1 VKKFQLIIL
10 MTCALAAISLVT
22 GCATSASS
30 QSFPRG
36 QVRTGFDVVYGEVL
50 STSVVEIEGEA
61 TMVGRLGGA
70 AIGNAVGRGNDDRW
84 YSGSRRIQGAVG
96 GVAGSIA
103 GEAIERKIR
112 TSDGLQVT
120 VQLDNDDI
128 VSVVQGMDVEFAAG
142 DEVQVLMGRD
152 GSMRVQHL

>member
-1 VKKFQLIIL
+1 MKKFQLIIL

-36 QVRTGFDVVYGEVL
+36 QVRTAFDVEYGEVL

-61 TMVGRLGGA
+61 TIIGPMGGSAVGSAL
-70 AIGNAVGRGNDDRW
+70 GRGNSSRW
-84 YSGSRRIQGAVG
+84 FSGERRIQGAIG
-96 GVAGSIA
+96 GVAGAIA

-112 TSDGLQVT
+112 TSDGLLVT

-128 VSVVQGMDVEFAAG
+128 VSVVQGMDVEFAEG
-142 DEVQVLMGRD
+142 DQVRVLWGQD

>member
-1 VKKFQLIIL
+1 MKKFQQFVLT
-10 MTCALAAISLVT
+10 TCALAVVAFVT
-22 GCATSASS
+22 GCAGSASS
-30 QSFPRG
+30 QSFPRS

-61 TMVGRLGGA
+61 TMIGPLGGA

-84 YSGSRRIQGAVG
+84 YSGGRRIQGAIG
-96 GVAGSIA
+96 GVAGAIA

-112 TSDGLQVT
+112 SSDGLLVT
-120 VQLDNDDI
+120 VQLENDDV

-142 DEVQVLMGRD
+142 DPVQVLLGRD

>member
-1 VKKFQLIIL
+1 MKKFQLIVL
-10 MTCALAAISLVT
+10 TTCAAAAVSLVT

-36 QVRTGFDVVYGEVL
+36 QVRTAFDVEYGEVL
-50 STSVVEIEGEA
+50 STEVVEIEGEA
-61 TMVGRLGGA
+61 TMVGRWGGA
-70 AIGNAVGRGNDDRW
+70 AIGTAIGRGNNDRW
-84 YSGSRRIQGAVG
+84 FSGERRIQGAIG

-103 GEAIERKIR
+103 GEAVERKIR
-112 TSDGLQVT
+112 SSDGLLVT

-128 VSVVQGMDVEFAAG
+128 VSVVQGMDVEFAEG
-142 DEVQVLMGRD
+142 DPVRVLWGQD